1 MEMMKG
7 HMGTAPRP
15 EIRREGGGGILR
27 RVRSGLGR
35 IGLAALLLFALTAPG
50 WGQSEKAYQAYKRGD
65 YATAHRV
72 WKSLAEGGDGPAQ
85 YNLGLLYEH
94 GLGVERQLGE
104 AVKWYGRAAE
114 NGVADAQ
121 KTIGDL
127 YVKRFWGR
135 QDYAKAALWYERAA
149 KQGHAEAQRELGRLL
164 AQGEIGVLRDLEK
177 ATFWLRKAAEQ
188 GDTKARRR
196 LRDLAARRSSGTHT
210 LSEAYASATA
220 IDNFHDEISFRWYHC
235 TEAIPKKAEAYEAYN
250 EVVKKYYTKN
260 GEPLKL
266 VRDFLEARIRLSIPG
281 ATRMGEFNIG
291 GRASG
296 RGGSAI
302 ARLKA
307 ELAELKAEDTRRKA
321 KKQSMLHEREK
332 EPGVFKAKCTKLM
345 KDMADGS
352 LDIERR
358 MPDHLGV
365 LRGAE
370 KQLRERLKIENRRF
384 KRETERQNR
393 RTERLRRESERRF
406 PELFPQTR

>member
-220 IDNFHDEISFRWYHC
+220 IAHFVAELGFRSTQC
-235 TEAIPKKAEAYEAYN
+235 MQAFPKKAEAYR
-250 EVVKKYYTKN
+250 EVDKKYVTKN
-260 GEPLKL
+260 EEPIGLANGIVTAIL
-266 VRDFLEARIRLSIPG
+266 MGSQRG
-281 ATRMGEFNIG
+281 ATRMGGFNIG

-296 RGGSAI
+296 KEKAI
-302 ARLKA
+302 RARVKA
-307 ELAELKAEDTRRKA
+307 ME
-321 KKQSMLHEREK
+321 QSILHEREK
-332 EPGVFKAKCTKLM
+332 EPGAFKAKCTKYL
-345 KDMADGS
+345 KDLADGS
-352 LDIERR
+352 VDIERR
-358 MPDHLGV
+358 MPDHLEV
-365 LRGAE
+365 VRAAF
-370 KQLRERLKIENRRF
+370 KQLRERQEMEIKQLRERQRMRNRRA
-384 KRETERQNR
+384 KRER
-393 RTERLRRESERRF
+393 ERRN
-406 PELFPQTR
+406 PDLFPPTR